1 MFLAVGSLFRRPPI
15 RWEKIA
21 PISTSI
27 ALPSRDGHYGISAKG
42 LKDFM
47 TRNQVDKSKKTRDV
61 VEEIVK
67 PTTNSEISYCN
78 WMETCSTLKK
88 DIGEPTVYVS
98 HVWDYKFYRLVSA
111 INSFD
116 ELKSFSVQYSG
127 K

>member
-1 MFLAVGSLFRRPPI
+1 MFRAVGSLLRRPPI

-47 TRNQVDKSKKTRDV
+47 TRNQIDKSKDMRDV

-67 PTTNSEISYCN
+67 PTTNSEMSYCD
-78 WMETCSTLKK
+78 WIKEQERGRRIS
-88 DIGEPTVYVS
+88 EFVS
-98 HVWDYKFYRLVSA
+98 
-111 INSFD
+111 
-116 ELKSFSVQYSG
+116 
-127 K
+127 